1 LGSLQVP
8 SALGVELSGAIAVV
22 GDLVVTTLIDGT
34 LVALGREDGE
44 IVGTTDLGGG
54 ANGWLAALDGRLVIP
69 VGKADPPSLLTLGL
83 EAP

>member
-1 LGSLQVP
+1 
-8 SALGVELSGAIAVV
+8 V
-22 GDLVVTTLIDGT
+22 GDVVVTTLIDGT

-44 IVGTTDLGGG
+44 IVSTTDLGGG
-54 ANGWLAALDGRLVIP
+54 TSGWLAALDGRRVIP